1 MFGLFHTDKRIVVNM
16 SSEGDWREITV
27 RFANKC
33 LSCKGQIEKGETA
46 LWSKGI
52 GVKHTDTECSQKKS

>member
-1 MFGLFHTDKRIVVNM
+1 M

-33 LSCKGQIEKGETA
+33 LTCKGQIEKGETA

-52 GVKHTDTECSQKKS
+52 GVKHSDTECSQKKS

>member
-1 MFGLFHTDKRIVVNM
+1 M

-27 RFANKC
+27 KFSNKC
-33 LSCKGQIEKGETA
+33 LTCKGQIEKGEVA

-52 GVKHTDTECSQKKS
+52 GVKHTDADCGQKKS